1 MRRETN
7 HAKEVALLQQIFEV
21 VWPQSNRAYISH
33 LSASQ
38 YVGKSRKTMSRHLI
52 IYSYPHFA

>member
-1 MRRETN
+1 MRMETN
-7 HAKEVALLQQIFEV
+7 YSNKVSLSQQIFEV